1 MTCTRFSLNSRN
13 RSAYGALLP
22 NPHRSSASID
32 QAGGIQLLRPLL
44 YVPPCPISKYATG
57 PREGRN
63 FTQQCCGDQ
72 APLPSLPFA
81 LPFSPLSSGHFIK
94 AIPTSANG

>member
-44 YVPPCPISKYATG
+44 YVPLCPISKYATG

-72 APLPSLPFA
+72 APPSFSSLCSP
-81 LPFSPLSSGHFIK
+81 LFSPLVWTFYKSYPNVS
-94 AIPTSANG
+94 